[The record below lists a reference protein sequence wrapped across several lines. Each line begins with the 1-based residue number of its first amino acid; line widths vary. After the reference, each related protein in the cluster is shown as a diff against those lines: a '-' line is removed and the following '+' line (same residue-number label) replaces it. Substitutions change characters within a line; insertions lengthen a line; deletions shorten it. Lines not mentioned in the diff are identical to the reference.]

1 MAERTVAT
9 TATPGTA
16 APVSAE
22 ETRMQ
27 EHYITPPVDIYE
39 TPEAL
44 VMLVDMA
51 GVTADNLDVRV
62 DNHVLTI
69 RATAQH
75 AAPAGAIYR
84 EYELANYF
92 RQFQLNDKVDETTI
106 GAELKHGVLT
116 IQLSKA
122 EEAKPRRIT
131 VQAG

>member
-1 MAERTVAT
+1 MAERTVAS

-16 APVSAE
+16 TPVSAE
-22 ETRMQ
+22 ETRTQ
-27 EHYITPPVDIYE
+27 EHYMTPPVDIYE
-39 TPEAL
+39 TLEAL
-44 VMLVDMA
+44 VMLVDMV
-51 GVTADNLDVRV
+51 GVTAGNLDVRV

-92 RQFQLNDKVDETTI
+92 RQFQLSDKVDETTI
-106 GAELKHGVLT
+106 SAELKHGVLT
-116 IQLSKA
+116 IRLSKA
-122 EEAKPRRIT
+122 EEAKPRQIT